1 MRPYAAFAAVA
12 VAVAAGHQARAE
24 RFSVPIDQNQSV
36 VNVTLTL
43 SGQSAT
49 DSSPVRGFV
58 ELSLDT
64 VRTPLQ
70 VRGRDFRLELT
81 EDLIL
86 NISFGI
92 FGAFNSRVDDLVIY
106 YATPGAAI
114 GPVPINMGAFS
125 FTQVPALTLGILNY
139 TATGLVCATLQS
151 QNPPLPCTDTDDL
164 STEPVQAIEFDSTL
178 TTAGRV
184 VTVQANIDRTAPIDP
199 ANPGLGT
206 LRVVG
211 TVRGSVTVPPIAGD
225 ADQDCAVTFAD
236 ITSVLANFGNAGV
249 GITGDA
255 NSDGEVSFGDI
266 TSVLANFGTV
276 CD

>member
-1 MRPYAAFAAVA
+1 MRSRTMLVAIAVA
-12 VAVAAGHQARAE
+12 LAAGQGARGE
-24 RFSVPIDQNQSV
+24 RFTVPIDPSQSV

-43 SGQSAT
+43 SGQSAV
-49 DSSPVRGFV
+49 DSSPVRGHV

-64 VRTPLQ
+64 VRTPTQ

-86 NISFGI
+86 NISFGP

-106 YATPGAAI
+106 YATPGTII
-114 GPVPINMGAFS
+114 GPVPINSGAFS
-125 FTQVPALTLGILNY
+125 FVQVPALTLGVLNY

-164 STEPVQAIEFDSTL
+164 SSEPVQAIDFNATL
-178 TTAGRV
+178 GVAGRL
-184 VTVQANIDRTAPIDP
+184 VTVQADIDRTAPIDP
-199 ANPGLGT
+199 ANPTLGT

-225 ADQDCAVTFAD
+225 ADQDCAVTFSD
-236 ITSVLANFGNAGV
+236 ITSVLANFGNTGS

-255 NSDGEVSFGDI
+255 NNDGLVSFGDI
-266 TSVLANFGTV
+266 TAVLANFGAV